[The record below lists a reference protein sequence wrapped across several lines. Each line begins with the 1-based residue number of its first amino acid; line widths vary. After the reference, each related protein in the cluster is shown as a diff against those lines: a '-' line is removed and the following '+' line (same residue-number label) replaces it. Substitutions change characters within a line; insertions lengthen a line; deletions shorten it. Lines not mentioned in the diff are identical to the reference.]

1 MATAAELKQKKNDYK
16 NCLIY
21 IKNTRDELYASL
33 EKLDSLLEIQGS
45 CYKVDDIDGGD
56 NYLTYLKE
64 TENNIYRNIVDN
76 IIPGIES
83 KITSLSYDIT
93 DAEEAEALAKAGAK

>member
-1 MATAAELKQKKNDYK
+1 MATAAELKNKRNDYR
-16 NCLIY
+16 NCLVY
-21 IKNTRDELYASL
+21 IKNTRDELSASI
-33 EKLDSLLEIQGS
+33 EKLNSLLEIQGS

-83 KITSLSYDIT
+83 KIESLGYDIT
-93 DAEEAEALAKAGAK
+93 DAEQKEALAKAGAK